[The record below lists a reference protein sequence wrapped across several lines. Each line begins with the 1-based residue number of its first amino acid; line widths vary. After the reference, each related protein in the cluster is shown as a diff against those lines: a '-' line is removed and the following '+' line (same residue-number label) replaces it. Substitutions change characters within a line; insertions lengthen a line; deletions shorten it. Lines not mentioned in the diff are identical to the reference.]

1 MSETNL
7 SAAHLDQPDHILH
20 SDTAF
25 LSGEGGL
32 NNIPGSTQVHSSPTE
47 DDIHDVQWTL
57 NIALA
62 VPQGKDAETPE
73 AVEKATMTKSNSR
86 TSVGK
91 IHKAQSCYHIEW
103 QLLPGDTVKMDLI
116 LFGPVA
122 KVYKENTIKIVRTW
136 HEGDKQWVG
145 WSQDIRV
152 RVSRDVVIGVLQEK
166 VRLKISNGSNELSS
180 QACYERLRATRV
192 SQELLDNAADLC
204 GEVETMVRGIRRLCE
219 KKCSKSTEHKTD
231 LKFNF
236 ESQMSCRADKSLD
249 QHVQTQDSDPDV
261 IRKTGS
267 TSVEISPV
275 GLVVGETSLNECF
288 QVGSAGVFEVL
299 CSITLDKQLLSD
311 QLNVELNPLVI
322 TVISATS
329 MPSSPVPFD
338 ILQQQCMPV
347 YCQYKFHDS
356 KVHRTNFQK
365 HATKIYFRDV
375 NVILTGLM
383 SSAELQEFLCGP
395 PLEIEVHDRDI
406 KLEKALETTLNTPPI
421 NPFGV
426 ASLDLS
432 DLLTGKRSIKV
443 DLPIKCCSQAPLLE
457 REHNAQRR
465 KTMDKTVSREPMPQ
479 GHYYDANSQ
488 LKVKVEIASPLSV
501 KKNSCDLDCSHGP
514 FGRIIYLFGCKNLPV
529 LSKLRREILQTNV
542 AAFRLSTKNTETAL
556 SNYILDFEHPESTD
570 LDFVTGFHVLDERT
584 HIVVLEGL
592 KQQAIKRL
600 WETVPM
606 KLSGNEDEQVTV
618 LYNSNLAFFKRIYGS
633 LDVSLTPICLHQPL
647 ETIVKNPLIYV
658 RGMVSQACLQ
668 AVSRLSQLCGAKQL
682 SDAMQYDLFPLAAMV
697 VSLKS
702 EYGMDAEP
710 WEEMP
715 RANHEQ
721 GVDTLSPGT
730 KRYSLPQTY
739 NTECIRWK
747 HNSQSCKDFIQINIR
762 KVQEESERL
771 KNTQV
776 TQPRVELA
784 GAAPSHSYSI
794 QTFNSNVLAK
804 ELLWKEMAKFPERR
818 FTYSQQYHSAT
829 VEPGEVTSKTS
840 TNCAAMA
847 PVWSTSMGESWV
859 HPRQPD
865 QARVEEL
872 RKPWRENILQANL
885 LSCHPCR
892 DRWAWSQRSEDFEL
906 YRKPPTFFS
915 STPADL
921 CCKQDEAPKGSE
933 LSECTLGPQVTL
945 CSGSRSKQTELSPLT
960 G

>member
-32 NNIPGSTQVHSSPTE
+32 NNIPGSTQVPSSPTE
-47 DDIHDVQWTL
+47 GDTHDVQWTL

-62 VPQGKDAETPE
+62 VPPGKDAETPE
-73 AVEKATMTKSNSR
+73 AVEKATKSNSR

-91 IHKAQSCYHIEW
+91 SHKAQSCYHIEW
-103 QLLPGDTVKMDLI
+103 QVLPGDTVKMDLI

-122 KVYKENTIKIVRTW
+122 KVYKENEIKMVRTW

-152 RVSRDVVIGVLQEK
+152 RVSRDVVIRLLQEK
-166 VRLKISNGSNELSS
+166 VRLKISNGSKELSS
-180 QACYERLRATRV
+180 QASYQRLRAVRV
-192 SQELLDNAADLC
+192 SQELLDNAADVC
-204 GEVETMVRGIRRLCE
+204 GEVETMVRGMRRLCE
-219 KKCSKSTEHKTD
+219 KKCSKSTEHKTE
-231 LKFNF
+231 LKFHF
-236 ESQMSCRADKSLD
+236 ESEMRSRADKSLA
-249 QHVQTQDSDPDV
+249 QAVLSQDSDPDV
-261 IRKTGS
+261 VRKTGS
-267 TSVEISPV
+267 TCVEISPV

-288 QVGSAGVFEVL
+288 QVGCAGVFEVL
-299 CSITLDKQLLSD
+299 CSITLDKQLLSE
-311 QLNVELNPLVI
+311 QLKVELNPLVI

-338 ILQQQCMPV
+338 ILQCMPV

-365 HATKIYFRDV
+365 QATKIYFRDV
-375 NVILTGLM
+375 NVILTGLK

-406 KLEKALETTLNTPPI
+406 KLEKALETTLDTPPI

-443 DLPIKCCSQAPLLE
+443 HLPIKCCSQAPLLE
-457 REHNAQRR
+457 REHHAERR
-465 KTMDKTVSREPMPQ
+465 TTDRTVSRGPLPQ

-501 KKNSCDLDCSHGP
+501 KENCSHGP
-514 FGRIIYLFGCKNLPV
+514 FGRIIYLFGCRNLPV
-529 LSKLRREILQTNV
+529 LSKLRRQILQTNV
-542 AAFRLSTKNTETAL
+542 AAFRLSAKNTETAL
-556 SNYILDFEHPESTD
+556 SNYILEFEHPESTD
-570 LDFVTGFHVLDERT
+570 LDFLTGFHVLDERT

-592 KQQAIKRL
+592 KQQAVRRL
-600 WETVPM
+600 WESVPM

-618 LYNSNLAFFKRIYGS
+618 LYNSKLAFFKRIYGS

-668 AVSRLSQLCGAKQL
+668 AVSRLSQLCGAKLL
-682 SDAMQYDLFPLAAMV
+682 SDAVQHHLFPSAAMV

-702 EYGMDAEP
+702 QYGIDAEP

-715 RANHEQ
+715 RASHEQ
-721 GVDTLSPGT
+721 GVVSLPPGT
-730 KRYSLPQTY
+730 KTHSPPRTY
-739 NTECIRWK
+739 NMEYIKWK

-771 KNTQV
+771 KKTKV
-776 TQPRVELA
+776 AQPRVELA
-784 GAAPSHSYSI
+784 GAAASHIYSI

-804 ELLWKEMAKFPERR
+804 ELLWSEMAKFPERR

-829 VEPGEVTSKTS
+829 VAPGEVTSKTS
-840 TNCAAMA
+840 TDSAARA
-847 PVWSTSMGESWV
+847 PAWSTSMDECWL

-872 RKPWRENILQANL
+872 RKPWRENILHANL
-885 LSCHPCR
+885 LSCNPCR
-892 DRWAWSQRSEDFEL
+892 ERWTWSQRSEDFEL

-915 STPADL
+915 IPPGDALQREPLQTDGAQCAHRLQRLLLPDA
-921 CCKQDEAPKGSE
+921 
-933 LSECTLGPQVTL
+933 GPSSN
-945 CSGSRSKQTELSPLT
+945 CS
-960 G
+960 